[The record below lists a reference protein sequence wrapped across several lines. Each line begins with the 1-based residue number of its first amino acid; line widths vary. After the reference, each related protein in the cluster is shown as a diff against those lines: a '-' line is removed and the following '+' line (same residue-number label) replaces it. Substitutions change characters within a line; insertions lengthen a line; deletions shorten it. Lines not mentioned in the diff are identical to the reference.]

1 VEFIDLKSIINYLS
15 GVKKGNLMEL
25 TDFTAGKY
33 IQQYQYK
40 SFSPLKINLE
50 WTWKEPKINTL
61 LAEANKKLGELNAFS
76 LYVLD
81 IDFFIAMHV
90 IKEATTSS
98 RIEGTR
104 TGVDEALLTLDE
116 IAPEKRDDWQE
127 VQNYIKALNYSIEKL
142 KDIPLSTRLLKD
154 AHKILLEGVRGESKM
169 PGEYRTSQN
178 WIGGASLKDAVFIP
192 PQHTEVSELMGDL
205 ENFIHNQKIE
215 VPHLIRIAIA
225 HYQFETIHPFLDGN
239 GRLGRLMIILYL
251 VSTGLLDKP
260 TLYLSDFFERNKSLY
275 YDNLTFVRTS
285 NNLIQ
290 WIKFFLVAVIETSDK
305 GIRTFKEILRLKEN
319 IEGVKLLSLGKR
331 INNAKKLITFLYR
344 KPLINVKD
352 VENVLNVTAKP
363 ANAIIQE
370 FVKLG
375 VLKEVTGYKRNRLFL
390 FEEYYKLFTSK

>member
-1 VEFIDLKSIINYLS
+1 MMDLL
-15 GVKKGNLMEL
+15 
-25 TDFTAGKY
+25 DFKAGQY

-40 SFSPLKINLE
+40 SFSPSKINLE
-50 WTWKEPKINTL
+50 WTWKDPKINTL
-61 LAEANKKLGELNAFS
+61 LAEASKKLGELNAFS
-76 LYVLD
+76 LYVPD

-98 RIEGTR
+98 KIEGTR
-104 TGVDEALLTLDE
+104 TGVDEALLSVDE

-142 KDIPLSTRLLKD
+142 KDLPLSTRLLKD
-154 AHKILLEGVRGESKM
+154 AHKILLEGVRGKSKM

-192 PQHTEVSELMGDL
+192 PQHTEVSDLMGDL
-205 ENFIHNQKIE
+205 ENFIHNDKIE
-215 VPHLIRIAIA
+215 VPHLIKIAIA

-239 GRLGRLMIILYL
+239 GRLGRLMITLYL

-260 TLYLSDFFERNKSLY
+260 TLYLSDFFERRKSLY
-275 YDNLTFVRTS
+275 YDNLSFVRTS

-305 GIRTFKEILRLKEN
+305 GIYTFREILRMKEN
-319 IEGVKLLSLGKR
+319 IGGVKLLSLGKR

-352 VENVLNVTAKP
+352 VENLLKVTTKP
-363 ANAIIQE
+363 ANAIIQQFE
-370 FVKLG
+370 KLG
-375 VLKEVTGYKRNRLFL
+375 ILKEVTGYKRNRLFL
-390 FEEYYKLFTSK
+390 FKEYYKLFTNNE

>member
-1 VEFIDLKSIINYLS
+1 
-15 GVKKGNLMEL
+15 
-25 TDFTAGKY
+25 
-33 IQQYQYK
+33 
-40 SFSPLKINLE
+40 
-50 WTWKEPKINTL
+50 
-61 LAEANKKLGELNAFS
+61 
-76 LYVLD
+76 
-81 IDFFIAMHV
+81 MHV

-104 TGVDEALLTLDE
+104 TGVDAALLTYDE

-192 PQHTEVSELMGDL
+192 PQHTDVSELMGDL

-215 VPHLIRIAIA
+215 VPHLIRIAIV

-275 YDNLTFVRTS
+275 YDNLTFTRTS
-285 NNLIQ
+285 NNLLQ
-290 WIKFFLVAVIETSDK
+290 WIKFFLVVVIETSDK
-305 GIRTFKEILRLKEN
+305 GISTFKKILSLKEN

-352 VENVLNVTAKP
+352 VEGILNVTTKP

-370 FVKLG
+370 FVNLG

-390 FEEYYKLFTSK
+390 FEEYYKLFTNNE

>member
-1 VEFIDLKSIINYLS
+1 MMDLL
-15 GVKKGNLMEL
+15 
-25 TDFTAGKY
+25 DFKAGQY

-40 SFSPLKINLE
+40 SFSPSRINLE
-50 WTWKEPKINTL
+50 WTWKDPKINTL
-61 LAEANKKLGELNAFS
+61 LAEARKKLGELNAFS
-76 LYVLD
+76 LYVPD

-98 RIEGTR
+98 KIEGTR
-104 TGVDEALLTLDE
+104 TGVDEALLSVDE

-142 KDIPLSTRLLKD
+142 KDLPLSTRLLKD
-154 AHKILLEGVRGESKM
+154 AHKILLEGVRGKSKM

-192 PQHTEVSELMGDL
+192 PQHSEVSDLMGDL
-205 ENFIHNQKIE
+205 ENFIHNDKID
-215 VPHLIRIAIA
+215 VPHLIRIAVA

-239 GRLGRLMIILYL
+239 GRLGRLMITLYL

-260 TLYLSDFFERNKSLY
+260 TLYLSDFFERRKSLY

-305 GIRTFKEILRLKEN
+305 GIYTFREILRMKEN

-352 VENVLNVTAKP
+352 VENLLKVTTKP
-363 ANAIIQE
+363 ANAIIQQFE
-370 FVKLG
+370 KLG
-375 VLKEVTGYKRNRLFL
+375 ILIEVTGYKRNRLFL
-390 FEEYYKLFTSK
+390 FKEYYKLFTNNE

>member
-1 VEFIDLKSIINYLS
+1 MDLS
-15 GVKKGNLMEL
+15 
-25 TDFTAGKY
+25 DFKAGQY
-33 IQQYQYK
+33 VQQYQYK
-40 SFSPLKINLE
+40 SFSPSKINLE
-50 WTWKEPKINTL
+50 WTWQDPKINTL

-76 LYVLD
+76 LYVPD

-98 RIEGTR
+98 KIEGTR
-104 TGVDEALLTLDE
+104 TGVDEALLSAEE
-116 IAPEKRDDWQE
+116 IAPEKRNDWQE

-142 KDIPLSTRLLKD
+142 KEIPLSTRLLKD

-192 PQHTEVSELMGDL
+192 PQHSEISDLMSDL
-205 ENFIHNQKIE
+205 ENFIHNDKID

-239 GRLGRLMIILYL
+239 GRLGRLMITLYL

-260 TLYLSDFFERNKSLY
+260 TLYVSDFFERRKSLY

-305 GIRTFKEILRLKEN
+305 GITAFREILKLKEN

-331 INNAKKLITFLYR
+331 INNGKKLMNFLYS

-352 VENVLNVTAKP
+352 VENVLGVTTKP

-370 FVKLG
+370 FEKLG
-375 VLKEVTGYKRNRLFL
+375 ILKEVTGYKRNRLFL
-390 FEEYYKLFTSK
+390 FEKYYKLFTDNE

>member
-1 VEFIDLKSIINYLS
+1 MMDLL
-15 GVKKGNLMEL
+15 
-25 TDFTAGKY
+25 DFKAGQY

-40 SFSPLKINLE
+40 SFSPSKINLE
-50 WTWKEPKINTL
+50 LTWQDPKINTL
-61 LAEANKKLGELNAFS
+61 LADANKKLGELNAFS
-76 LYVLD
+76 LYVPD

-98 RIEGTR
+98 KIEGTR
-104 TGVDEALLTLDE
+104 TGVDEALLSVDE

-142 KDIPLSTRLLKD
+142 KDLPLSTRLLKD
-154 AHKILLEGVRGESKM
+154 AHKILLEGVRGKSKM

-192 PQHTEVSELMGDL
+192 PQHSEVSDLMGDL
-205 ENFIHNQKIE
+205 ENFIHNDKID
-215 VPHLIRIAIA
+215 VPHLIRIAVA

-239 GRLGRLMIILYL
+239 GRLGRLMITLYL

-260 TLYLSDFFERNKSLY
+260 TLYLSDFFERRKSLY

-305 GIRTFKEILRLKEN
+305 GIYTFREILRMKEN

-352 VENVLNVTAKP
+352 VENLLKVTTKP
-363 ANAIIQE
+363 ANAIIQQFE
-370 FVKLG
+370 KLG
-375 VLKEVTGYKRNRLFL
+375 ILIEVTGYKRNRLFL
-390 FEEYYKLFTSK
+390 FKEYYKLFTNNE

>member
-1 VEFIDLKSIINYLS
+1 
-15 GVKKGNLMEL
+15 
-25 TDFTAGKY
+25 DFNAGQY

-40 SFSPLKINLE
+40 SFSPSKINLE
-50 WTWKEPKINTL
+50 WTWKDPKINTL

-76 LYVLD
+76 LYVPD

-104 TGVDEALLTLDE
+104 TGVDEALLSLEE

-127 VQNYIKALNYSIEKL
+127 VQNYIKSLNYSIEKL
-142 KDIPLSTRLLKD
+142 KDIPLSTRLLRD
-154 AHKILLEGVRGESKM
+154 AHKILLGGVRGESKM

-192 PQHTEVSELMGDL
+192 PQHNEISELMGDL
-205 ENFIHNQKIE
+205 ENFIHNHKIE

-251 VSTGLLDKP
+251 VSTGLIDKP
-260 TLYLSDFFERNKSLY
+260 TLYLSDFFERKKSLY
-275 YDNLTFVRTS
+275 YDNLTFARIS

-305 GIRTFKEILRLKEN
+305 GINTFKEILRLKEN
-319 IEGVKLLSLGKR
+319 IDGVKLLSLGKR
-331 INNAKKLITFLYR
+331 INNAKKLVTFLYR
-344 KPLINVKD
+344 KPLINIKE
-352 VENVLNVTAKP
+352 VESILNVTAKP
-363 ANAIIQE
+363 ANGIIQE
-370 FVKLG
+370 FEKLG
-375 VLKEVTGYKRNRLFL
+375 ILKEVTGYKRNRLFL
-390 FEEYYKLFTSK
+390 FEDYYKLFTTKE

>member
-1 VEFIDLKSIINYLS
+1 MMDLS
-15 GVKKGNLMEL
+15 
-25 TDFTAGKY
+25 DFKAGQY

-40 SFSPLKINLE
+40 SFSPSKINLE
-50 WTWKEPKINTL
+50 WTWQDPKINIL

-76 LYVLD
+76 LYVPD

-98 RIEGTR
+98 KIEGTR
-104 TGVDEALLTLDE
+104 TGVDEALLSADE

-142 KDIPLSTRLLKD
+142 KDLPLSIRLLKD
-154 AHKILLEGVRGESKM
+154 AHKILLEGVRGKSKM

-192 PQHTEVSELMGDL
+192 PQDSQVSDLMGDL
-205 ENFIHNQKIE
+205 ENFIHNDKID
-215 VPHLIRIAIA
+215 VPHLIRIAVA

-239 GRLGRLMIILYL
+239 GRLGRLMITLYL

-260 TLYLSDFFERNKSLY
+260 TLYLSDFFERRKSLY

-305 GIRTFKEILRLKEN
+305 GIYTFREILRMKEN

-352 VENVLNVTAKP
+352 VENLLKVTTKP
-363 ANAIIQE
+363 ANAIIQQFE
-370 FVKLG
+370 KLG
-375 VLKEVTGYKRNRLFL
+375 ILIEVTGYKRNRLFL
-390 FEEYYKLFTSK
+390 FKEYYKLFTNNE

>member
-1 VEFIDLKSIINYLS
+1 MMDLLDF
-15 GVKKGNLMEL
+15 KG
-25 TDFTAGKY
+25 GQY

-40 SFSPLKINLE
+40 SFSPSKINLE
-50 WTWKEPKINTL
+50 WTWKDPKINTL

-76 LYVLD
+76 LYVPD

-98 RIEGTR
+98 KIEGTR
-104 TGVDEALLTLDE
+104 TGVDEALLSVDE

-127 VQNYIKALNYSIEKL
+127 VQNYIKALNHSIEKL

-154 AHKILLEGVRGESKM
+154 AHKILMEAVRGESKM

-178 WIGGASLKDAVFIP
+178 WIGGANLKDAIFIP
-192 PQHTEVSELMGDL
+192 PQHTEVSDLMGDL
-205 ENFIHNQKIE
+205 ENFIHNDKIE

-239 GRLGRLMIILYL
+239 GRLGRLMITLYL

-260 TLYLSDFFERNKSLY
+260 TLYLSDFFERRKSLY

-305 GIRTFKEILRLKEN
+305 GIYTFREILRMKEN

-352 VENVLNVTAKP
+352 VENLLKVTTKP
-363 ANAIIQE
+363 ANAIIQQFE
-370 FVKLG
+370 KLG
-375 VLKEVTGYKRNRLFL
+375 ILIEVTGYKRNRLFL
-390 FEEYYKLFTSK
+390 FKEYYKLFTNNE

>member
-1 VEFIDLKSIINYLS
+1 MDLL
-15 GVKKGNLMEL
+15 
-25 TDFTAGKY
+25 DFKAGQY

-40 SFSPLKINLE
+40 SFSPSKINLE
-50 WTWKEPKINTL
+50 LTWQDPKINTL
-61 LAEANKKLGELNAFS
+61 LADANKKLGELNAFS
-76 LYVLD
+76 LYVPD

-98 RIEGTR
+98 KIEGTR
-104 TGVDEALLTLDE
+104 TGVDEALLSVDE

-142 KDIPLSTRLLKD
+142 KDLPLSTRLLKD
-154 AHKILLEGVRGESKM
+154 AHKILLEGVRGKSKM

-192 PQHTEVSELMGDL
+192 PQHSEVSDLMGDL
-205 ENFIHNQKIE
+205 ENFIHNDKID
-215 VPHLIRIAIA
+215 VPHLIRIAVA

-239 GRLGRLMIILYL
+239 GRLGRLMITLYL

-260 TLYLSDFFERNKSLY
+260 TLYLSDFFERRKSLY

-305 GIRTFKEILRLKEN
+305 GIYTFREILRMKEN

-352 VENVLNVTAKP
+352 VENLLKVTTKP
-363 ANAIIQE
+363 ANAIIQQFE
-370 FVKLG
+370 KLG
-375 VLKEVTGYKRNRLFL
+375 ILIEVTGYKRNRLFL
-390 FEEYYKLFTSK
+390 FKEYYKLFTNNE